1 MRSFST
7 QCFTLLWLCHGT
19 VLGTLAAKC
28 SLPNL
33 PQSFSASMQYNANL
47 MERGRREKGHGR
59 DDPPTYE
66 GVSRG
71 IQETC
76 LRTEKARIEY
86 ISEYNY
92 NDGAV
97 LVTNDN
103 IIWNPDIGG
112 INNFLHVNTI
122 KEEND
127 KGVAVCRADT
137 IPDDPII
144 RFAFG
149 LDPEN
154 PTFPS
159 LVLSACFILDRNYT
173 CDGPVEPVDGIPVVK
188 YTGFMENTDV
198 SAKLQIEYFWSDA
211 ALWQG
216 TAGLNRSMP
225 VQARITGTGDFSG
238 THEGVETVDV
248 TVSFSEYL
256 AVEEDLDAFLPPRD
270 IYCEKREATLK
281 LPELPRAFHYNAE
294 LIYFFSN
301 EDGSV
306 REFIIS
312 PRQFD
317 ERGIRA
323 EFYVSDLIPGQVI
336 DGIQFNRTQIFALT
350 TGLYL
355 TEGGSELEFIVP
367 VRIETYPMEEYWNL
381 KTRLVYN
388 IMGFEYFLPDFNTY
402 DISACFEDKA
412 MDHRLIRIGWSEE
425 MDVKSGVKIIRDEI
439 RTQASIGAQVSLIR
453 IQNIEINLE
462 KENKAIV
469 AIFTLVDY
477 PRDEFGEP
485 SDDLPPEVTLPLSSA
500 VENLRQYIQDDK
512 FVIEIPVMEDKS
524 GQVVSAR
531 ADSNV
536 FEAVDRADGNS
547 NDGSKKRYSPGE
559 MFGLAVGMIILGG
572 LLGGMIY
579 HFAFRKKQ
587 LPDLFNSSTSSI
599 RGYDNPLKDVQDI
612 S

>member
-1 MRSFST
+1 M
-7 QCFTLLWLCHGT
+7 
-19 VLGTLAAKC
+19 
-28 SLPNL
+28 
-33 PQSFSASMQYNANL
+33 
-47 MERGRREKGHGR
+47 
-59 DDPPTYE
+59 
-66 GVSRG
+66 
-71 IQETC
+71 
-76 LRTEKARIEY
+76 
-86 ISEYNY
+86 
-92 NDGAV
+92 
-97 LVTNDN
+97 
-103 IIWNPDIGG
+103 
-112 INNFLHVNTI
+112 LH
-122 KEEND
+122 
-127 KGVAVCRADT
+127 
-137 IPDDPII
+137 
-144 RFAFG
+144 FG
-149 LDPEN
+149 PGQ
-154 PTFPS
+154 
-159 LVLSACFILDRNYT
+159 NYT

-312 PRQFD
+312 PRQEWYDYAAKITRSDYKPVDPSNPNNPFDGATGFVSEVKDFTSGISYVTRLDSGECHLRKISSEQGSDITHNEDGTISMTDPFEYWNYDDLSFASNGVFD

-547 NDGSKKRYSPGE
+547 NDGSKKRYSPGA
-559 MFGLAVGMIILGG
+559 MAGLAFGMLILGA
-572 LLGGMIY
+572 LLVVGVMRFY
-579 HFAFRKKQ
+579 
-587 LPDLFNSSTSSI
+587 
-599 RGYDNPLKDVQDI
+599 LKW
-612 S
+612 